1 MPCSGLSFSA
11 GGGRFARVFL
21 SEARGVISSQLTIE
35 EVRDRFEA
43 AMEIEGAATMANV
56 GDELRLYAAA
66 LAGR

>member
-1 MPCSGLSFSA
+1 MT
-11 GGGRFARVFL
+11 
-21 SEARGVISSQLTIE
+21 SSQLTIE

-43 AMEIEGAATMANV
+43 AMEIEGAVTMANV